1 VIIVQDN
8 GTIRRI
14 SINKK
19 LGEKTKKAQTF
30 VYYDLMEGL

>member
-8 GTIRRI
+8 GTIKTI

-19 LGEKTKKAQTF
+19 LGAKTKRAQIF